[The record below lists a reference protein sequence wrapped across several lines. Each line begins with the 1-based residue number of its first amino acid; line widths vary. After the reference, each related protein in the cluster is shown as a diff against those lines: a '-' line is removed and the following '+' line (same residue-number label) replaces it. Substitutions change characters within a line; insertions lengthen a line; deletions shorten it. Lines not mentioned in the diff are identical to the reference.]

1 MILGQAGGRAG
12 GAAARKAAEGRARG
26 RGRAASSLE
35 TASRGYMTPPN
46 FLVLPASS
54 HLYPGVKLPRPGLW
68 HPTRTG
74 PGRRSRP
81 LPSPISSGPERLRF
95 GCVPRARGSPRPSR
109 AASPRRRGLQGTYLG
124 PLGEIALFFS
134 GSKTRPLTPFS
145 DPFLS
150 DEWSFEEPVVL
161 SMRPSFSSHC
171 FPSAVLQV
179 RGLETRPA

>member
-81 LPSPISSGPERLRF
+81 LPSPYLFWPRETSVRLCPSCPRESASEP
-95 GCVPRARGSPRPSR
+95 GSLPWAARPPGNVPGAPGRNC
-109 AASPRRRGLQGTYLG
+109 
-124 PLGEIALFFS
+124 
-134 GSKTRPLTPFS
+134 
-145 DPFLS
+145 PFL
-150 DEWSFEEPVVL
+150 
-161 SMRPSFSSHC
+161 
-171 FPSAVLQV
+171 
-179 RGLETRPA
+179 